1 MCIAIANLKN
11 QALTDEEI
19 SNCWANNPD
28 GGGLLYKEDGIL
40 KVYKNLDNLDKF
52 LAKYKQVIQN
62 SNVLVHF
69 RVTTGGGVTI
79 KNCHPFLVN
88 KNLGFIHN
96 GVIYGYSNKA
106 ADKSDT
112 YSFNELLLKGLP
124 KGFINN
130 EGIQGL
136 IGDAIGTG
144 SKLAFMDK
152 DEKFTIIGEARGIA
166 HYDERGNWLSNDSY
180 KKVNNFR
187 YAGNK
192 KVMNNTSSAMTT
204 KPSAMTTTSFNTV
217 KSTATGQ
224 QWVKVFDQA
233 DFQARTAK
241 CWMSMGDVPKG
252 THTEWNI
259 RHQRYVELSPSALAK
274 RVNALREQVTKSE
287 LKLIGSGQKNLNYD
301 IEEKVPV
308 AEMIIEEICAII
320 DQVEDIEWDNNLTDS
335 IQMHR
340 IAGSVIVD
348 PDTDELKTVAQAC
361 RLVAESYGLQDEYS
375 WQEIYEEYCKVD
387 TLR

>member
-28 GGGLLYKEDGIL
+28 GGGLLYKEGGIL

-52 LAKYKQVIQN
+52 LAKYKQVIQH

-69 RVTTGGGVTI
+69 RVTTGGGVTV

-96 GVIYGYSNKA
+96 GVIYGYSRKA
-106 ADKSDT
+106 DDKSDT
-112 YSFNELLLKGLP
+112 YSFNELLLKSLP

-130 EGIQGL
+130 LGIQEL

-152 DEKFTIIGEARGIA
+152 DEKFTIIGEARGVA
-166 HYDERGNWLSNDSY
+166 HYDEHGNWLSNDSY

-192 KVMNNTSSAMTT
+192 KVMNTMSS
-204 KPSAMTTTSFNTV
+204 STV
-217 KSTATGQ
+217 ASPPKSNISVWPEKSKIIPTGQ
-224 QWVKVFDQA
+224 QYVKVFDQET
-233 DFQARTAK
+233 FQSRTAR
-241 CWMSMGDVPKG
+241 CWQHQTDIPKG
-252 THTEWNI
+252 LQTDWNI
-259 RHQRYVELSPSALAK
+259 RHQRYVELSPAQLAR
-274 RVNALREQVTKSE
+274 RVNALKAKVQQSE
-287 LKLIGSGQKNLNYD
+287 LKLITKNDLKRDVKDN
-301 IEEKVPV
+301 VQV
-308 AEMIIEEICAII
+308 AELIAEEACAII
-320 DQVEDIEWDNNLTDS
+320 DQVDLIEWDHGIDDATQS
-335 IQMHR
+335 GR
-340 IAGSVIVD
+340 IANTVIID
-348 PDTDELKTVAQAC
+348 PETDQLMTVSQAC
-361 RLVAESYGLQDEYS
+361 RLVAKSYGLDDEYT
-375 WQEIYEEYCKVD
+375 WDQVYDYYMQVD
-387 TLR
+387 AF